1 METILLV
8 SFAIVNVVVTA
19 VFAGVVLAQYLQRRR
34 PHQLYWSLALGMAFV
49 ATLAYVLMI
58 PAQPT
63 STLGIALFRL
73 YYILGAALTS
83 AWLGL
88 GSIALVSSRRMTLAC
103 LSGLVLVSLLA
114 IFSIATAG
122 VDQQALRHVVGSSGR
137 GVLQLGAGVATII
150 VLNTVGVVA
159 VVGVLLYSLWKLLR
173 RQSSIRGLQTSHIFW
188 GNILILLGELLNAAA
203 GSFARFM
210 GLESTFWLFMALG
223 WIVFFCGVL
232 LTGRRASQAAPTGQT
247 TTGAGVPLSSQQPAS
262 S

>member
-1 METILLV
+1 METVLLV
-8 SFAIVNVVVTA
+8 SFAIVNVIVTA
-19 VFAGVVLAQYLQRRR
+19 AFAGVVLMQYWQRRR

-63 STLGIALFRL
+63 SALGTALFRI

-88 GSIALVSSRRMTLAC
+88 GSVALVSSRRVTLAC
-103 LSGLVLVSLLA
+103 LIVLSLVSLLA
-114 IFSIATAG
+114 IISIATAG
-122 VDQQALRHVVGSSGR
+122 VDQQALSHVIGSSGR
-137 GVLQLGAGVATII
+137 GVLQLGAGVITII

-173 RQSSIRGLQTSHIFW
+173 RQTSIRGLQTSNIFW

-223 WIVFFCGVL
+223 WIVFFGGVL
-232 LTGRRASQAAPTGQT
+232 LTGRRAPQPTPATAAA
-247 TTGAGVPLSSQQPAS
+247 TGAPSSSQQPVS

>member
-1 METILLV
+1 METVLLV
-8 SFAIVNVVVTA
+8 SFAIVNVIVTA
-19 VFAGVVLAQYLQRRR
+19 AFASVVLAQYLQRHR
-34 PHQLYWSLALGMAFV
+34 PHQLYWSLALAMAFV

-63 STLGIALFRL
+63 SALGIILFRI

-88 GSIALVSSRRMTLAC
+88 GSIALVSSRRVTLAC
-103 LSGLVLVSLLA
+103 LIALALVSLLA
-114 IFSIATAG
+114 IISLATAG
-122 VDQQALRHVVGSSGR
+122 VDQQALSHVIGSSGR

-150 VLNTVGVVA
+150 ILNTAGVVA

-173 RQSSIRGLQTSHIFW
+173 RQPSIRGLQTSNIFW
-188 GNILILLGELLNAAA
+188 GNILILVGELFNAAA

-223 WIVFFCGVL
+223 WIIFFCGVL
-232 LTGRRASQAAPTGQT
+232 LTGRRPRQPAPASTATPE
-247 TTGAGVPLSSQQPAS
+247 VSVSSQQPVS